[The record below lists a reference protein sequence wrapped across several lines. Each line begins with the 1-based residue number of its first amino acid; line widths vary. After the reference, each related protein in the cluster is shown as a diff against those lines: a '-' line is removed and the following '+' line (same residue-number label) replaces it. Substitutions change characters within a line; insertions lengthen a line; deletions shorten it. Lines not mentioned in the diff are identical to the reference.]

1 MKETAM
7 IYFDHAATSYPKP
20 DEVTEAVRHTI
31 LHCGGNPGRSGHP
44 LALAAAARVYETRE
58 ALADLFGCDTPESFV
73 FTQNATHAINLALKT
88 AVRQGDHVLIS
99 DLDHNAVFRPV
110 YRLAR
115 DGVISYSVF
124 KTAFDPLRSIE
135 NCRQGNTRI
144 LLCTHVSNVNGHR
157 LPIERIASY
166 CKSHGIY
173 MILDASQSAG
183 HTPLR
188 FDGLDASAIC
198 MPAHKGLLGIQGA
211 GVVYLK
217 DAEGLSE
224 WIEGGVGTHSADT
237 EMPDFLPER
246 YEAGTLP
253 VPAIAALGA
262 SIRKIR
268 ELGGVEAIEEK
279 ECALASR
286 AIDMLSELKGIQ
298 IYASATPSSLFSFN
312 VEGRNSEEI
321 AAMLAKAGI
330 CVRGGFHC
338 APLAHRSIGTG
349 ENGAVRISFGYA
361 NTEEELE
368 SFYQT
373 MKELTTFRKA

>member
-1 MKETAM
+1 M

-31 LHCGGNPGRSGHP
+31 LHCGGNPGRGGHP

-58 ALADLFGCDTPESFV
+58 ALADLFGCDKPESFI
-73 FTQNATHAINLALKT
+73 FTQNATHAINLALKS

-124 KTAFDPLRSIE
+124 ETARDPLESIE
-135 NCRQGNTRI
+135 QCRQSNTRI

-166 CKSHGIY
+166 CQKHGIY

-183 HTPLR
+183 HIPLS
-188 FDGLDASAIC
+188 LKELHANAVC

-217 DAEGLSE
+217 DACGLSE

-262 SIRKIR
+262 AIRKIR
-268 ELGGVEAIEEK
+268 DVGGVEAIEEK
-279 ECALASR
+279 ENALTAR
-286 AIDMLSELKGIQ
+286 ALDMLATLSGVEV
-298 IYASATPSSLFSFN
+298 YASNSPSALFSFN
-312 VEGRNSEEI
+312 VGGRNSEEI
-321 AAMLAKAGI
+321 AAMLAKSGI

-338 APLAHRSIGTG
+338 APLAHRTIGTG
-349 ENGAVRISFGYA
+349 ENGAVRVSFGYA
-361 NTEEELE
+361 NTTEELE
-368 SFYQT
+368 DFYQT
-373 MKELTTFRKA
+373 MKSLTAFRKS